1 MNKIKFIILPILI
14 LVTSG
19 CGDKELKHK
28 PAKHKMIKHDKKIK
42 KQKKDMK
49 HKVNKLN
56 EKKHKEIKCDIIF
69 DSTLFSTKIKVDV
82 KNLTGLDEII
92 QQSIINHNMFDMI
105 MEKIITE
112 IEESNPK
119 IIGIVCNYGKHR
131 SVGWAELIKK
141 FYYKNTIINHIGL
154 K

>member
-1 MNKIKFIILPILI
+1 
-14 LVTSG
+14 
-19 CGDKELKHK
+19 
-28 PAKHKMIKHDKKIK
+28 MIKKIK
-42 KQKKDMK
+42 LIYDKYENDIGFINEEVENKEYIILKKID
-49 HKVNKLN
+49 NKNINFNRNLIIN
-56 EKKHKEIKCDIIF
+56 TWGVKKHKEVKCDVIF
-69 DSTLFSTKIKVDV
+69 DATLFSTKIKVDV

-92 QQSIINHNMFDMI
+92 QQSIINHNMFNII

>member
-1 MNKIKFIILPILI
+1 M
-14 LVTSG
+14 T
-19 CGDKELKHK
+19 
-28 PAKHKMIKHDKKIK
+28 KKIK
-42 KQKKDMK
+42 LVYDSYENDIGFIVE
-49 HKVNKLN
+49 KVNQENQEYIILKQIDNKEINFNRDLIIYTWGV
-56 EKKHKEIKCDIIF
+56 KKHKEIKCDIIF
-69 DSTLFSTKIKVDV
+69 DATLFSTKIKVDV